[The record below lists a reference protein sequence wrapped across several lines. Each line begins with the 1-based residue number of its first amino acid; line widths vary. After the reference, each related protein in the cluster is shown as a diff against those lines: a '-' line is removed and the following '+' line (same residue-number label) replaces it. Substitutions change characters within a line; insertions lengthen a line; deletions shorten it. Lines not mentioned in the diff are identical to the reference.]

1 MALLDDINTLNQW
14 ANESRI
20 LLYNLEDD
28 LPSQAFSGF
37 FNQTHEYIATYVVN
51 NRNALLQLIE
61 SMQWFIYGYTTSYN
75 YVYWRNVHLGLYENV
90 PEITWKT
97 IVEAWAKDDF
107 EGRFWT
113 IATIDRM
120 RQIMWDEP
128 FNVMWAARPEE
139 QEP

>member
-120 RQIMWDEP
+120 RQIMWNEP

-139 QEP
+139 QEK